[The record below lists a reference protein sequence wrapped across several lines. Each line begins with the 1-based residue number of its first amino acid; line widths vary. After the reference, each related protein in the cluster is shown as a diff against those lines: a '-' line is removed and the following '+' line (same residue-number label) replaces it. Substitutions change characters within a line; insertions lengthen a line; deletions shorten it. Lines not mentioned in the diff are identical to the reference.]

1 MELFNMNDAEK
12 NTFLQSILQYW
23 LLSIKDPKW
32 SHERERR
39 YVLFLYDSYEYPEM
53 KIEDN
58 FLKLKTSL
66 FLTPD
71 FLIGN
76 HQKKADVKAQVDVKR
91 KSLSYRKYLYCH
103 DCLNRDYDVVAGYD
117 QPSSCPV
124 CGCKNYEIVFP

>member
-91 KSLSYRKYLYCH
+91 
-103 DCLNRDYDVVAGYD
+103 
-117 QPSSCPV
+117 
-124 CGCKNYEIVFP
+124 